1 MRNRDEDRR
10 VRAAIAAQQARSEQV
25 VAVQR
30 DGRGR
35 VVALQLARGDRV
47 TASTGYWMI
56 YVDRYAFHVRTPDET
71 GRAYIQVVTPT
82 ATEGPYFRIRHA
94 DANQDA
100 LDRLPECGWP
110 ESPDDA
116 APTPG

>member
-1 MRNRDEDRR
+1 MKNRDEDRR
-10 VRAAIAAQQARSEQV
+10 ARAAIAAQQARSEQV

-56 YVDRYAFHVRTPDET
+56 YVDRYAFHVQLPGSTE
-71 GRAYIQVVTPT
+71 RAYVQVMTPT
-82 ATEGPYFRIRHA
+82 VNEGPYFKIRHQ
-94 DANQDA
+94 DPHQDA
-100 LDRLPECGWP
+100 LDSLPECSWP
-110 ESPDDA
+110 EAQDEA
-116 APTPG
+116 AT

>member
-1 MRNRDEDRR
+1 MKNREEDRR
-10 VRAAIAAQQARSEQV
+10 TRAAIAAQQARSEQV

-56 YVDRYAFHVRTPDET
+56 YVDRYAFHVQAPDSAE
-71 GRAYIQVVTPT
+71 RAYVQVVTPT
-82 ATEGPYFRIRHA
+82 VTEGPYFKIRHDDA
-94 DANQDA
+94 DQDA

-110 ESPDDA
+110 EAQDEA
-116 APTPG
+116 AT

>member
-1 MRNRDEDRR
+1 MKNREEDRR

-56 YVDRYAFHVRTPDET
+56 YVDRYAFHVQTAGAD
-71 GRAYIQVVTPT
+71 GRAYLQVVTPT
-82 ATEGPYFRIRHA
+82 VTEGPYFKIRHEHA
-94 DANQDA
+94 EQDA

-110 ESPDDA
+110 ESQDEA
-116 APTPG
+116 AT